1 MISPRLPRRVKMAS
15 KKTGSKA
22 KGIFFLV
29 LRILAY
35 LLAILGSLLT
45 VTLRWLND
53 TLGSVSF
60 STALFQLKTP
70 MVGVDNNIV
79 DMYVKVIGMPA
90 VIKTLIAIIAL
101 CALTYAMKVT
111 GYSLKLGINKLG
123 SINITYRPVLI
134 AGTLGLLAVCWM
146 KIPALANKVGF
157 PEYVDSIVNRSTI
170 YEDYYVVPS
179 DDLLTFPE
187 QKRNLVVIYVE
198 SLESSFASVEQGG
211 GMADGMIPN
220 LYALAQENTSFSD
233 TDTFGGCTQTNGVGW
248 TVAALLASS
257 SGVTYNVPV
266 EGNDMQEYSIFLPG
280 LRTLGDILLDN
291 GYDNYF
297 ACGSESFFGGRM
309 AYYNTHGSYKIEDYL
324 YAGNE
329 GYIPEGYHNGVWGM
343 EDYRLF
349 DMAKIELTNIA
360 QSGNPFN
367 YMLLTADNHFPDGY
381 ICDYCEK
388 VGEESSLQ
396 TAIRCTD
403 RQVASFVEWIQE
415 QDWYENTT
423 VIIIGDHLIMSD
435 EFFGN
440 TPAGYERRVYNCFIN
455 LPDGLTAG
463 NTHNR
468 SFSTTDYFPTILA
481 AMGVQIEG
489 DRLGLGTNLFS
500 DQPTLLEQMGLEEY
514 NTEVLRYSEYY
525 IDNFV

>member
-1 MISPRLPRRVKMAS
+1 MTKR
-15 KKTGSKA
+15 SKA
-22 KGIFFLV
+22 AGILLWV
-29 LRILAY
+29 LRVIIYALAV
-35 LLAILGSLLT
+35 LGSLLT
-45 VTLRWLND
+45 VTLRWLHD

-70 MVGVDNNIV
+70 LVGVDNNIV
-79 DMYVKVIGMPA
+79 DIYISVVARPA
-90 VIKTLIAIIAL
+90 VIKTLIAIIAI
-101 CALTYAMKVT
+101 CAVTYAMKVT

-123 SINITYRPVLI
+123 VLEISYRPVLI
-134 AGTLGLLAVCWM
+134 LSTIALLIVCWM
-146 KIPALANKVGF
+146 KIPGLAKEVGF
-157 PEYVDSIVNRSTI
+157 PEYVDSMMNRSTI
-170 YEDYYVVPS
+170 YEDYYVEPT
-179 DDLLTFPE
+179 DDLLQFPE

-198 SLESSFASVEQGG
+198 SLESSFASVEEGG
-211 GMADGMIPN
+211 GMADSMIPN

-266 EGNDMQEYSIFLPG
+266 DGNDMQEYSIFLPG
-280 LRTLGDILLDN
+280 LRALGDILKDN

-309 AYYNTHGSYKIEDYL
+309 AYYNTHGSYTIEDYL

-343 EDYRLF
+343 EDWRVF
-349 DMAKIELTNIA
+349 DMARQELTEIA
-360 QSGNPFN
+360 RSGRPFN

-381 ICDYCEK
+381 ICDLCER
-388 VGEESSLQ
+388 VGEESTLQ

-403 RQVASFVEWIQE
+403 RQVASFVAWIQE
-415 QDWYENTT
+415 QEWYENTT
-423 VIIIGDHLIMSD
+423 VIILGDHLLMSD
-435 EFFGN
+435 EFFGSL
-440 TPAGYERRVYNCFIN
+440 PAGYSRRVYNCFIN
-455 LPDGLTAG
+455 LPEGLAAQ
-463 NTHNR
+463 NTHGR

-500 DQPTLLEQMGLEEY
+500 DRQTLLEQLGEEDY
-514 NTEVLRYSEYY
+514 NTEVLRYSDYY

>member
-1 MISPRLPRRVKMAS
+1 MISLLLPRRIKMAS

-22 KGIFFLV
+22 KGIFFLA

-53 TLGSVSF
+53 TLGSVSL

-79 DMYVKVIGMPA
+79 DMYIKVIGMPA
-90 VIKTLIAIIAL
+90 VIKTLIGIFLL
-101 CALTYAMKVT
+101 CALTYAMKST
-111 GYSLKLGINKLG
+111 GYSLKLGISKLG
-123 SINITYRPVLI
+123 VLDITYRPVLVF
-134 AGTLGLLAVCWM
+134 GTLCLLVVCWM
-146 KIPALANKVGF
+146 KVPALLNKVGF
-157 PEYVDSIVNRSTI
+157 PEYVDSIVNRSSL
-170 YEDYYVVPS
+170 YEDYYVVPT
-179 DDLLTFPE
+179 DDLLQFPE
-187 QKRNLVVIYVE
+187 QKRNLIVIYVE
-198 SLESSFASVEQGG
+198 SLESSFASVEEGG
-211 GMADGMIPN
+211 GMEDSMIPN
-220 LYALAQENTSFSD
+220 LYELAQENTSFSD
-233 TDTFGGCTQTNGVGW
+233 TDTFGGCTQVNGVGW

-266 EGNDMQEYSIFLPG
+266 GGNDMQTYSVFLPG
-280 LRTLGDILLDN
+280 LRTLGDILKDN

-309 AYYNTHGSYKIEDYL
+309 AFYNTHGSFTIEDYL

-349 DMAKIELTNIA
+349 NMAKTELTNIA
-360 QSGNPFN
+360 QSGRPFN

-381 ICDYCEK
+381 ICDYCES
-388 VGEESSLQ
+388 VDGESSLQ

-403 RQVASFVEWIQE
+403 RQVSQFVEWIKE

-423 VIIIGDHLIMSD
+423 VVIIGDHLIMSD
-435 EFFGN
+435 EFFDDL
-440 TPAGYERRVYNCFIN
+440 PDDYERRVYNCFLN
-455 LPDGLTAG
+455 LPDGLTAY

-500 DQPTLLEQMGLEEY
+500 DQPTLLEQIGESTY

-525 IDNFV
+525 IDNFT